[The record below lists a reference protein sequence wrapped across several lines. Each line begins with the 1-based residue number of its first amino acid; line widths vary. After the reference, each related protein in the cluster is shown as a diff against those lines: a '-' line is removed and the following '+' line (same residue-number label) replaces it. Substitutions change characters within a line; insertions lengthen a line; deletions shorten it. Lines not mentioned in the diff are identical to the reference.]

1 MNPDA
6 HARLM
11 RALQAPVTP
20 NSNTRLVIARVNG
33 GDDDHPTTTTNHH
46 PTTIPPPPLRMPT
59 TNGTPKHRK
68 RPKALSLSPLG
79 ENPNALPPLSPHYS
93 LVQPSIYAVK
103 KKESVSPFGNST
115 FGSSSK
121 RDKGRAHMSALAAAR
136 AQLAAQAAKAKRP
149 TPKKE
154 IETKT
159 THAPEH
165 KIEDPLR
172 TSSMKVGLQGIV
184 TSIGDKWKV
193 YDFEELK
200 RYAEILKI
208 QPGSHSTKL
217 EEEIYLKH
225 EVAKVHD
232 FYMSQE
238 VSQEEA
244 PSKEPEPE
252 IEMDKEENTIETE
265 EKTLEEDETESKKD
279 QPSMDD
285 EEDQSMEDEDDSTSI
300 DEQEEEEEEEKE
312 ETEESKIEIKEP
324 SNDRCQVCTLPLN
337 HCQCAPTTT
346 PVAQSTA
353 SSLTDAP
360 KFGLLPKCDLCLRTL
375 NSFDPDDETKRSLT
389 LSPYVTVFLF
399 SRLLLR

>member
-1 MNPDA
+1 
-6 HARLM
+6 
-11 RALQAPVTP
+11 
-20 NSNTRLVIARVNG
+20 
-33 GDDDHPTTTTNHH
+33 
-46 PTTIPPPPLRMPT
+46 
-59 TNGTPKHRK
+59 
-68 RPKALSLSPLG
+68 
-79 ENPNALPPLSPHYS
+79 
-93 LVQPSIYAVK
+93 
-103 KKESVSPFGNST
+103 
-115 FGSSSK
+115 
-121 RDKGRAHMSALAAAR
+121 
-136 AQLAAQAAKAKRP
+136 
-149 TPKKE
+149 
-154 IETKT
+154 
-159 THAPEH
+159 
-165 KIEDPLR
+165 
-172 TSSMKVGLQGIV
+172 
-184 TSIGDKWKV
+184 
-193 YDFEELK
+193 
-200 RYAEILKI
+200 
-208 QPGSHSTKL
+208 
-217 EEEIYLKH
+217 
-225 EVAKVHD
+225 
-232 FYMSQE
+232 
-238 VSQEEA
+238 
-244 PSKEPEPE
+244 
-252 IEMDKEENTIETE
+252 MDKEENTIETE